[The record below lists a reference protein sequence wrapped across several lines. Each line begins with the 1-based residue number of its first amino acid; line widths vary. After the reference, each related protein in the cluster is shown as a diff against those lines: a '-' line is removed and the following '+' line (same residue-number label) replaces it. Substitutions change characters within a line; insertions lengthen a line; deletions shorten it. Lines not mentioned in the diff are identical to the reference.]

1 MAKSKHHIAN
11 RAGNSGPAWTSF
23 DLTSKLVRIG
33 RPYIVAARA
42 CYYVLLYKTDP
53 ATGIESRRKVS
64 TRVRRDSKDSYN
76 KACAAALQI
85 LAEAQSNFD
94 PSAPMRLLAFFEN
107 YIAESEAKG
116 LSRSYLQQIRSAFR
130 ALMLHV
136 GNGCLIT
143 QVSAQQLRMFLF
155 GQKSG
160 SMALSHY
167 RALRAGF
174 EVARRDGK
182 IVSNPF
188 DQVDLKALRKK
199 FTPRP
204 RGILL
209 PEQVVRIYTALP
221 KESYMDRLIASF
233 MLFLFGSACRRSEGC
248 FLLKTAID
256 WERRSIRI
264 APTAKNKLKT
274 ASSAGEIP
282 ITKYSAIALRE
293 QHLNRQSHLNAK
305 IQESQWV
312 FCNEQGEPY
321 RPASLTK
328 VAHKRLMAICEQ
340 LGINSEGIDL
350 HSMRHSLSQILI
362 DQNSETSVVS
372 KLLRHGSIATTL
384 STYHKT
390 ADVSTKFES
399 VLMLTSEMPMPT
411 ITADGTPIPIIK
423 HTLLIISFK
432 RAA

>member
-1 MAKSKHHIAN
+1 MAKSKHRIAN
-11 RAGNSGPAWTSF
+11 HSGNSSPAWTSF

-33 RPYIVAARA
+33 RPYIVATRA

-53 ATGIESRRKVS
+53 ATGNESRRKVS

-94 PSAPMRLLAFFEN
+94 PSAPMRLQAFSES
-107 YIAESEAKG
+107 YIAECEAKG
-116 LSRSYLQQIRSAFR
+116 LSQSYLQQIRSAFQ
-130 ALMLHV
+130 ALMNHI

-143 QVSAQQLRMFLF
+143 QVSSQQVRMFFF

-160 SMALSHY
+160 SMALSFY

-188 DQVDLKALRKK
+188 DQVDLKSLRKK

-204 RGILL
+204 RGILS
-209 PEQVVRIYTALP
+209 PEQVVEIYTALP

-256 WERRSIRI
+256 WERKSIRI
-264 APTAKNKLKT
+264 APTVKNKLKT

-282 ITKYSAIALRE
+282 ITKYAAIALRE
-293 QHLNRQSHLNAK
+293 QHLNRQSHPNAK
-305 IQESQWV
+305 VRESQWV

-321 RPASLTK
+321 QPASLTK
-328 VAHKRLMAICEQ
+328 VAHKRLMEVCKQ
-340 LGINSEGIDL
+340 LGINSEGVDT
-350 HSMRHSLSQILI
+350 HSFRHSISQILL
-362 DQNSETSVVS
+362 DQNAETAIVS

-384 STYHKT
+384 SAYHRN
-390 ADVSTKFES
+390 ADISTKFES
-399 VLMLTSEMPMPT
+399 VLMLTGEMPMPKMT
-411 ITADGTPIPIIK
+411 TDGKPIPIVK
-423 HTLLIISFK
+423 HTLLVLSFK
-432 RAA
+432 KAA

>member
-1 MAKSKHHIAN
+1 MAKSKHRNAN
-11 RAGNSGPAWTSF
+11 HAGNSGPAWTSF
-23 DLTSKLVRIG
+23 DLTSKLVRVG
-33 RPYIVAARA
+33 RPYIVATRA

-64 TRVRRDSKDSYN
+64 TRVRRDSKDSYH
-76 KACAAALQI
+76 KACAAALKI

-94 PSAPMRLLAFFEN
+94 PSAPMRLLAFFES
-107 YIAESEAKG
+107 YITECEAKG
-116 LSRSYLQQIRSAFR
+116 LSQSYLQQIRSAFH
-130 ALMLHV
+130 ALMNRI

-143 QVSAQQLRMFLF
+143 HISAQQVRMFLF

-160 SMALSHY
+160 SMALSYY

-182 IVSNPF
+182 LVSNPF

-204 RGILL
+204 RGILS
-209 PEQVVRIYTALP
+209 PEQVVQIYTALP
-221 KESYMDRLIASF
+221 KETYIDRLIASF

-248 FLLKTAID
+248 YLLKTAID
-256 WERRSIRI
+256 WERKSIRI
-264 APTAKNKLKT
+264 APTVKNRLKT

-282 ITKYSAIALRE
+282 ITKYAAIALRE
-293 QHLNRQSHLNAK
+293 QHLNRQSHPNPNVR
-305 IQESQWV
+305 ESKWV
-312 FCNEQGEPY
+312 FCNERGEPY
-321 RPASLTK
+321 QPASLTK
-328 VAHKRLMAICEQ
+328 AAHKRLMEVCEQ
-340 LGINSEGIDL
+340 LGINSEGVDL

-372 KLLRHGSIATTL
+372 KLLRHGSLATTL

-390 ADVSTKFES
+390 ADISTKFES
-399 VLMLTSEMPMPT
+399 VLMLTGEMPMPV
-411 ITADGTPIPIIK
+411 IVNEKPIVIIK
-423 HTLLIISFK
+423 HTLLILSFK
-432 RAA
+432 KAA